1 MEENRLMILAG
12 EIGATRTR
20 LAAFDTEG
28 NKLQCVVEKTYL
40 SQEHGGLAELITGFI
55 KTEGI
60 PVHSACFGVAGPVTA
75 GRSKISNL
83 PWTIDRRELASQL
96 KLDSVGL
103 INDLEA
109 YAYGIDALESK
120 DFITLSE
127 GAEDAEGNRAV
138 ISARTGL
145 GVAGMYWDGFRH
157 HPFAC
162 EGGHAD
168 FAPRNKLDMELLTY
182 LQGKHGRVSS
192 ERILS
197 GPGIK
202 NIYDFLR
209 DTNKVEEPRDLREQM
224 SQAPDPPALISKLAA
239 EGKSP
244 ICDQTMSLFVTIYG
258 AETGNCALHF
268 MSTGGIFIGG
278 SIAAKNVNKMK
289 DPAFMKSFLDKGR
302 MTPLLKQMP
311 VKIVLNDDSGIIG
324 AARYT
329 LIQKAFR
336 NTNRA

>member
-1 MEENRLMILAG
+1 MILAG

-20 LAAFDTEG
+20 LAAFETAG
-28 NKLQCVVEKTYL
+28 NQLQCAVEKTYL
-40 SQEHGGLAELITGFI
+40 SQQHDGLPGILAHFI

-60 PVHSACFGVAGPVTA
+60 PVHSACFGVAGPVRA

-83 PWTIDRRELASQL
+83 PWVIDAREIAQQL
-96 KLDSVGL
+96 RLNSVGL
-103 INDLEA
+103 LNDLEA
-109 YAYGIDALESK
+109 YAYGIDGLESK

-127 GAEDAEGNRAV
+127 GAEGAEGNRAV
-138 ISARTGL
+138 ISAKTGL
-145 GVAGMYWDGFRH
+145 GMAGLYWDGFRY

-168 FAPRNKLDMELLTY
+168 FAPRNDLQMELLAY
-182 LQGKHGRVSS
+182 LQKKYGRISC

-209 DTNKVEEPRDLREQM
+209 DMHKAEEPEWLRTQM
-224 SQAPDPPALISKLAA
+224 SAAPDPPALISQMALEA
-239 EGKSP
+239 KSE
-244 ICDQTMSLFVTIYG
+244 ICGQALSIFVSVFG
-258 AETGNCALHF
+258 AEAGNCALHF

-278 SIAAKNVNKMK
+278 SIAAKIIRKMNE
-289 DPAFMKSFLDKGR
+289 PVFLESFLDKGR
-302 MTPLLKQMP
+302 MCTILKDMP
-311 VKIVLNDDSGIIG
+311 VKIVANDDSGMIG

-329 LIQKAFR
+329 LVQKAFR
-336 NTNRA
+336 TASRAAE

>member
-1 MEENRLMILAG
+1 MILAG

-20 LAAFDTEG
+20 LAAFETEG
-28 NKLQCVVEKTYL
+28 NQLQCAVEKTYM
-40 SQEHGGLAELITGFI
+40 SQQHDGLPGILTHFI

-60 PVHSACFGVAGPVTA
+60 PVHSACFGVAGPVRA

-83 PWTIDRRELASQL
+83 PWVIDAREIAQQL
-96 KLDSVGL
+96 RLNSVGL
-103 INDLEA
+103 LNDLEA
-109 YAYGIDALESK
+109 YAYGIDGLESK

-127 GAEDAEGNRAV
+127 GAEGAEGNRAV
-138 ISARTGL
+138 ISAKTGL
-145 GVAGMYWDGFRH
+145 GMAGLYWDGFRH

-168 FAPRNKLDMELLTY
+168 FAPRNDLQMELLAY
-182 LQGKHGRVSS
+182 LQKKYGRISC

-209 DTNKVEEPRDLREQM
+209 DAHKAEEPEWLRAQM
-224 SQAPDPPALISKLAA
+224 SAAPDPPALISQMAL
-239 EGKSP
+239 ESKSA
-244 ICDQTMSLFVTIYG
+244 ICDQTLSIFVSVFG
-258 AETGNCALHF
+258 AETGNCALNF

-278 SIAAKNVNKMK
+278 SIAAKIIRKMT
-289 DPAFMKSFLDKGR
+289 DPVFLESFLDKGR
-302 MTPLLKQMP
+302 MATILKDMP
-311 VKIVLNDDSGIIG
+311 VKIVANDDSGMIG

-329 LIQKAFR
+329 LVQKAFHTASR
-336 NTNRA
+336 TAE

>member
-1 MEENRLMILAG
+1 MILAG

-40 SQEHGGLAELITGFI
+40 SQEHSGLAELITGFV

-109 YAYGIDALESK
+109 YAYGIDALDSK

-209 DTNKVEEPRDLREQM
+209 DTKKVEEPPDLREQM
-224 SQAPDPPALISKLAA
+224 SQSPDPPALISKLAA

-278 SIAAKNVNKMK
+278 SIAAKNINKMK

>member
-1 MEENRLMILAG
+1 MEENRPMILAG

-20 LAAFDTEG
+20 LAAFDADG

-40 SQEHGGLAELITGFI
+40 SHDHGGLPELITGFI

-83 PWTIDRRELASQL
+83 DWTIDSRELAAQL
-96 KLDSVGL
+96 QLPSVGL

-109 YAYGIDALESK
+109 YAYGVDALESK
-120 DFITLSE
+120 DFVTLSE

-145 GVAGMYWDGFRH
+145 GIAGLYWDGFRH
-157 HPFAC
+157 HPFPC

-168 FAPRNKLDMELLTY
+168 FAPKNEIEIELAQY
-182 LQGKHGRVSS
+182 LRRKHQHVSC

-209 DTNKVEEPRDLREQM
+209 DAKKAEEPDWLREQM
-224 SQAPDPPALISKLAA
+224 SQAKDPPALISQLAL
-239 EGKSP
+239 EGKAS
-244 ICDQTMSLFVTIYG
+244 ICEQTLSIFVSVYG
-258 AETGNCALHF
+258 SETGNCALNF
-268 MSTGGIFIGG
+268 MATGGVFIGG
-278 SIAAKNVNKMK
+278 SIAAKIVPKMR
-289 DPAFMKSFLDKGR
+289 DPIFMKSFLDKGR
-302 MTPLLKQMP
+302 MQHLPQDMP
-311 VKIVLNDDSGIIG
+311 VKIVLNGDAGLIR
-324 AARYT
+324 AVRYT
-329 LIQKAFR
+329 LIQKVIFL
-336 NTNRA
+336 

>member
-1 MEENRLMILAG
+1 MILAG

-209 DTNKVEEPRDLREQM
+209 DTKKVEEPRDLREQM
-224 SQAPDPPALISKLAA
+224 SQASDPPALISKLAA

-244 ICDQTMSLFVTIYG
+244 ICDQTLSLFVTIYG

-278 SIAAKNVNKMK
+278 SIAAKNINKMK

-336 NTNRA
+336 STNRA

>member
-1 MEENRLMILAG
+1 MILAG

-28 NKLQCVVEKTYL
+28 NKLQCVVEKTYM
-40 SQEHGGLAELITGFI
+40 SQEQGGLAELITGFI

-182 LQGKHGRVSS
+182 LQGKHGRVSC

-209 DTNKVEEPRDLREQM
+209 DTNKSDEPKELREQM

-239 EGKSP
+239 EGKTP

-278 SIAAKNVNKMK
+278 SIAAKNINKMK

-302 MTPLLKQMP
+302 MTSLLKQMP

-329 LIQKAFR
+329 LVQKAFR
-336 NTNRA
+336 TATRAV

>member
-1 MEENRLMILAG
+1 MILSG

-20 LAAFDTEG
+20 LAAFETEG
-28 NKLQCVVEKTYL
+28 NSLKRVVEKLYM
-40 SQEHGGLAELITGFI
+40 SQEHSGLSGIITDFI
-55 KTEGI
+55 RTEGI
-60 PVHSACFGVAGPVTA
+60 PVQSACFGVAGPVKR

-83 PWTIDRRELASQL
+83 PWTIDARELAKQL
-96 KLDSVGL
+96 KLNTVGL

-109 YAYGIDALESK
+109 YAYGIDALDSK
-120 DFITLSE
+120 DFVTLNE
-127 GAEDAEGNRAV
+127 GSGDEEGNRAV

-145 GVAGMYWDGFRH
+145 GMAGLYWDGFRH

-168 FAPRNKLDMELLTY
+168 FAPRNGLGMELLTY
-182 LQGKHGRVSS
+182 LQKKHGRVSC

-209 DTNKVEEPRDLREQM
+209 DANKVDEPQWLREQM
-224 SQAPDPPALISKLAA
+224 AAAIDAPALISQLAL
-239 EGKSP
+239 EGKAP
-244 ICDQTMSLFVTIYG
+244 ICDQTLSLFVSIYG
-258 AETGNCALHF
+258 AETGNCALNF
-268 MSTGGIFIGG
+268 LSTGGIFLGG
-278 SIAAKNVNKMK
+278 SIAAKIVPKMK
-289 DPAFMKSFLDKGR
+289 DPIFMQSFLDKGR
-302 MTPLLKQMP
+302 MEPLLKEMP

-329 LIQKAFR
+329 LIERAFR
-336 NTNRA
+336 TTKPARD